1 MIKIYF
7 TSNWGISSDQILD
20 YFKRQ
25 TPNSDGRWNNVVA
38 VKSQIDADYIIVQDG
53 STEPITNM
61 KKVIFFGR
69 EPAHVKLHNWNSKG
83 CYKSYHHELGT
94 CWLPVTWWVGLSYN
108 ELKNTIYEKSK
119 NFSIID
125 SGKASLDGHRNRL
138 NIVNSYISKY
148 RSSVDLYGRISGN
161 ILPPRD
167 KSLGLLD
174 YRYNLAIENG
184 STDFYFSEKITD
196 AILCDTMPIYWGC
209 KKISRFLPK
218 GSYYPIDIYDKNAV
232 DKIHEIINSDYREQN
247 LGPLKEAKQL
257 ILDKYNIWPT
267 IKSSIQDSKNNLID

>member
-1 MIKIYF
+1 MNYKIYI
-7 TSNWGISSDQILD
+7 TSNWGLDHEKFMNYLKKQTPGNKGVWDNIELTYKMEDADFIVVQDDSDQGI
-20 YFKRQ
+20 
-25 TPNSDGRWNNVVA
+25 
-38 VKSQIDADYIIVQDG
+38 IDF
-53 STEPITNM
+53 

-69 EPAHVKLHNWNSKG
+69 EPKHVKLHNWNRKD

-125 SGKASLDGHRNRL
+125 SGKGSLDGHRNRL

-148 RSSVDLYGRISGN
+148 RSSVDLYGRISDN

-209 KKISRFLPK
+209 KKISHFLPK
-218 GSYYPIDIYDKNAV
+218 GSYHLIDIYDKHAV

-247 LGPLKEAKQL
+247 LGPLKEAKHL

-267 IKSSIQDSKNNLID
+267 IKLSIEDKNNNLI